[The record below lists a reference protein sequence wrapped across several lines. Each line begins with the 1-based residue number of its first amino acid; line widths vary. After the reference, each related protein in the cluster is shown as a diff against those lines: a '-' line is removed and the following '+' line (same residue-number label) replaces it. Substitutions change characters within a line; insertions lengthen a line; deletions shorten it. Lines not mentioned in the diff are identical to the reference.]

1 VPQSRIRV
9 NSPQVIS
16 EHIDGETVM
25 INLQTGAYYS
35 LNSSGARIWGLL
47 PRDHG
52 VLADEVVRAVRSE
65 QAETADLAAQVTVFL
80 DQLLDEQLV
89 VPVDADGAHA
99 RPSTD
104 TTTPPAMEPTSQPW
118 EAPSLTRFD
127 DMQDLLVLDPV
138 HEVDERG
145 WPHLPSDDGA

>member
-1 VPQSRIRV
+1 VLQSRIRV

-35 LNSSGARIWGLL
+35 LNASAARIWGLL
-47 PRDHG
+47 PRDRG
-52 VLADEVVRAVRSE
+52 VLADEVVGVLRSE
-65 QAETADLAAQVTVFL
+65 QAEAADLAAQVANFL

-99 RPSTD
+99 RPSEGAEI
-104 TTTPPAMEPTSQPW
+104 PPATESTSQPW

-127 DMQDLLVLDPV
+127 DMQDLLLLDPV

-145 WPHLPSDDGA
+145 WPHLPSDNGA